1 MANCRKCGKPLVIKD
16 GKCVYCGESVQG
28 SGSGEI
34 KKGKTSWVKTVTK
47 SLTSKEPTWTQLTL
61 RKTIISIIV
70 TMFLGVLILFIKAW
84 PGCCISACMFTLSVI
99 LTIYSFL
106 VINLDKKESDKEKK
120 KQIQQNL
127 THGLNIILLWG
138 SFFFVLGVIA
148 MFISWWAVLI
158 VEFIGIG
165 GIVLVAGLISENE
178 LTFIKI

>member
-1 MANCRKCGKPLVIKD
+1 
-16 GKCVYCGESVQG
+16 
-28 SGSGEI
+28 
-34 KKGKTSWVKTVTK
+34 
-47 SLTSKEPTWTQLTL
+47 
-61 RKTIISIIV
+61 
-70 TMFLGVLILFIKAW
+70 MFLGVLILFIKAW

-106 VINLDKKESDKEKK
+106 VINLDKKESDEEKK